1 MIRVERPV
9 DGPTSLIQK
18 GTRGRLRGTTEENAI
33 IAAYAEYCAKPKA
46 EQEKQG
52 FEFTFA
58 AYKADDV
65 REALTRLFRGKC
77 AYCESRYAV
86 TQPMDVEHWRPKGGV
101 EEEDVDGKTRL
112 GPGYPWLAAR

>member
-65 REALTRLFRGKC
+65 REALTRLFGLSDQEVRVEGEHPPGRIEPFTRSRQRGH
-77 AYCESRYAV
+77 R
-86 TQPMDVEHWRPKGGV
+86 
-101 EEEDVDGKTRL
+101 
-112 GPGYPWLAAR
+112 